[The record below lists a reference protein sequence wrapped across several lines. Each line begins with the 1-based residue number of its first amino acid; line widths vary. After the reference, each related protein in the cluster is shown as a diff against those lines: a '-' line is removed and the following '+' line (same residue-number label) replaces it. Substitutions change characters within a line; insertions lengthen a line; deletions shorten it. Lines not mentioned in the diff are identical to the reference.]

1 MSSIFTM
8 IAVYALLA
16 FGILFCFFGRF
27 PGQILAYAGLL
38 LAHFTIANQIY
49 PIWLL
54 VLCGVLVVASIIVN
68 KTVAPKLASK
78 VHEYGKAGKWGT
90 IVGSILSLFCFMAE
104 LNVIILIILFFVLP
118 YLFAFVF
125 ELIAQK
131 NAKEGAMRALGAYTH
146 FATTTL
152 INLAISAFCF
162 FVVLYGWID
171 KAADEVDSVYE
182 SVVDEYMGDTIKGI
196 EDLSKL
202 MSEYEADA
210 TNNINSLI
218 KKYQAACKQGEVMKA
233 AQMMTVLSQYE
244 DKLSEKLQKKIEK
257 ATLTI
262 DEKYLEEY
270 EDIMKAL
277 ENVGEQYDFDDK
289 EDYEEPTQFSSK
301 DEAPYLKMVDMYE
314 KLVEKFISKQ
324 KIEGSFDYE
333 LYEEVNEL
341 GGIINEFIDKFS
353 SGLSERFNKL
363 ESMFSNAAIFGS
375 EGEDTG
381 DITDDAY
388 TERSGMDEQER
399 FSYYMIG
406 YLTDGQKN
414 YNIDMDLD
422 VFPDAAN
429 GDTLSGFYHYSSQ
442 PADRRIFLSGTG
454 KKGTSLTTYILISE
468 KGNERFVLTLDG
480 LSISGYWYQYD
491 NITDCKAGND
501 NYSKRM
507 EVVLE
512 RQ

>member
-8 IAVYALLA
+8 IAVYALLV

-54 VLCGVLVVASIIVN
+54 VLCGVLVVASIIIN

-104 LNVIILIILFFVLP
+104 LNVIILIITFFVLP

-125 ELIAQK
+125 ELTAQK

-152 INLAISAFCF
+152 INLVISAFCF

-210 TNNINSLI
+210 TKNINSFI
-218 KKYQAACKQGEVMKA
+218 KKYQAACKHGEVMKA
-233 AQMMTVLSQYE
+233 AQMMTVLSQYK
-244 DKLSEKLQKKIEK
+244 DKLSEKQQRKIDK
-257 ATLTI
+257 ATSTI

-270 EDIMKAL
+270 VDIMMAL
-277 ENVGEQYDFDDK
+277 DNVGE
-289 EDYEEPTQFSSK
+289 
-301 DEAPYLKMVDMYE
+301 
-314 KLVEKFISKQ
+314 
-324 KIEGSFDYE
+324 
-333 LYEEVNEL
+333 
-341 GGIINEFIDKFS
+341 
-353 SGLSERFNKL
+353 
-363 ESMFSNAAIFGS
+363 
-375 EGEDTG
+375 EDTG
-381 DITDDAY
+381 DITDDDY
-388 TERSGMDEQER
+388 TEKSGMDEQER

-406 YLTDGQKN
+406 YLTNGQKN
-414 YNIDMDLD
+414 YNIDMDLL

-429 GDTLSGFYHYSSQ
+429 GDTLSGDYHYSSQ
-442 PADRRIFLSGTG
+442 PADRRIFLSGTE
-454 KKGTSLTTYILISE
+454 KKGTSLKTYILLSE
-468 KGNERFVLTLDG
+468 NGRERFVLTLDG
-480 LSISGYWYQYD
+480 LSMSGYWYQYD
-491 NITDCKAGND
+491 NDTDCKAGND
-501 NYSKRM
+501 NYSKRL

>member
-16 FGILFCFFGRF
+16 FGVLFCFFGRF

-54 VLCGVLVVASIIVN
+54 VLCGVLVVASIIIN
-68 KTVAPKLASK
+68 KTVAPKLSSK

-171 KAADEVDSVYE
+171 KAADEVDSVYDKYE

-210 TNNINSLI
+210 TKNINSLI
-218 KKYQAACKQGEVMKA
+218 KKYQAACKHGEV
-233 AQMMTVLSQYE
+233 
-244 DKLSEKLQKKIEK
+244 
-257 ATLTI
+257 
-262 DEKYLEEY
+262 
-270 EDIMKAL
+270 MKAL
-277 ENVGEQYDFDDK
+277 ENVGEQDDFDDK
-289 EDYEEPTQFSSK
+289 ADYEEPTQFSSK
-301 DEAPYLKMVDMYE
+301 DEAPYLKMVDRYE

-324 KIEGSFDYE
+324 KKEGSFDYE

-341 GGIINEFIDKFS
+341 GGIINESIDKCS

-381 DITDDAY
+381 DITDDDY

-442 PADRRIFLSGTG
+442 PADRRIFLSGTE
-454 KKGTSLTTYILISE
+454 KKGTSLKTYILLSE
-468 KGNERFVLTLDG
+468 NGSERFVLTLDG
-480 LSISGYWYQYD
+480 LSMSGYWYQYD
-491 NITDCKAGND
+491 NDTDCKAGND
-501 NYSKRM
+501 NYSKRL

>member
-1 MSSIFTM
+1 M

-54 VLCGVLVVASIIVN
+54 VLCGVLVVASIIIN

-104 LNVIILIILFFVLP
+104 LNVIILIITFFVLP

-162 FVVLYGWID
+162 FVVFYGWTD
-171 KAADEVDSVYE
+171 KVADEVDSVYDKYE
-182 SVVDEYMGDTIKGI
+182 NVVDEYMGDTIKGI

-210 TNNINSLI
+210 TKNINSLI
-218 KKYQAACKQGEVMKA
+218 KKYQAACKHGEVMKA
-233 AQMMTVLSQYE
+233 AQMMTVLSQYQ
-244 DKLSEKLQKKIEK
+244 DKLSEKQQRKIDK
-257 ATLTI
+257 ATSTI

-270 EDIMKAL
+270 VDIMMAL
-277 ENVGEQYDFDDK
+277 DNVGE
-289 EDYEEPTQFSSK
+289 
-301 DEAPYLKMVDMYE
+301 
-314 KLVEKFISKQ
+314 
-324 KIEGSFDYE
+324 
-333 LYEEVNEL
+333 
-341 GGIINEFIDKFS
+341 
-353 SGLSERFNKL
+353 
-363 ESMFSNAAIFGS
+363 
-375 EGEDTG
+375 EDTG
-381 DITDDAY
+381 DITDDDY
-388 TERSGMDEQER
+388 TERSGMDEPES
-399 FSYYMIG
+399 FSYSMIG
-406 YLTDGQKN
+406 YLTDGQKK
-414 YNIDMDLD
+414 YNIDMNLD
-422 VFPDAAN
+422 VSPDAAN
-429 GDTLSGFYHYSSQ
+429 GDKLSGFYHYSSQ
-442 PADRRIFLSGTG
+442 PADRRIFLSGTE
-454 KKGTSLTTYILISE
+454 KKGTSLKTYILLSE
-468 KGNERFVLTLDG
+468 NGSERFVLTLDG
-480 LSISGYWYQYD
+480 LSMSGYWYQYD
-491 NITDCKAGND
+491 NDTDCKAGND
-501 NYSKRM
+501 NYSKRL